1 MYEIKPID
9 KIETKFGLYRKQ
21 NTMRNELTVNK
32 SIDSDKQASVTR
44 KSRFQDKV
52 SKPKKSISRFR
63 TNEKLPSVEPKIS
76 ISKANDNDSLLS
88 ISDVNSKPP
97 V

>member
-1 MYEIKPID
+1 
-9 KIETKFGLYRKQ
+9 
-21 NTMRNELTVNK
+21 MRNELAVNK
-32 SIDSDKQASVTR
+32 SIDSDKQGSVTR

-52 SKPKKSISRFR
+52 SKSKKPVSRFR
-63 TNEKLPSVEPKIS
+63 TNEKLPSVELRTGQKS